1 MKNPAHET
9 GSEDVQWGREEQ
21 NLTPEGPRPQSRNG
35 RGVLARKLCSDISPE
50 GEGCRV
56 SQRLVRKG
64 EAAGETLAQTAK
76 PRMNWGEL
84 VWRQQ

>member
-1 MKNPAHET
+1 MKNPVHET
-9 GSEDVQWGREEQ
+9 GSEDVQWGSEEQ

-50 GEGCRV
+50 GEGCRL
-56 SQRLVRKG
+56 SQWLVRKG
-64 EAAGETLAQTAK
+64 EAAGETPAQTTK